1 MRETFKQSP
10 SLRDYRLEHT
20 TREVFMESLKD
31 LQARY
36 NDLKALNLNLNI
48 ERGQP
53 GDDNFNLSNDLF
65 TMVSEKDIKTE
76 SGFDIRNYPGGVL
89 GLPEARKLC
98 AEILGITPEE
108 TMVGNNASL
117 FILANVLMW
126 AQLRGLVGSPKPW
139 CQIQKPKM
147 IVTVPGYDRH
157 FTLLAETG
165 FEMIAVNMTKDGPD
179 IAQVEEIAASDPA
192 VKGMVFV
199 PTYSNPTGDTV
210 SDETVMRLAKM
221 PTAAPDFT
229 IFADEAYIVHHLV
242 DNPFIHK
249 NLLEACKEAGNPNRT
264 YLFSSTSKITFS
276 GAGLGF
282 MGTSKENL
290 AYISKLFGTTF
301 IGPNKV
307 EQLRHVKFLQAY
319 PGGVSGLMKEHAKIL
334 KPKFDIVYQVL
345 SRELDNTGLA
355 TWTRPDGGYFISL
368 DTTKPIA
375 KQVAA
380 MVKEAGVAITPAGA
394 TFPFGKDPQNAN
406 IRISPTRPPV
416 AELEKAIE
424 VLAVCIKLVSAQQN

>member
-1 MRETFKQSP
+1 MRNPFNRCTSSREIRF
-10 SLRDYRLEHT
+10 EHNLP
-20 TREVFMESLKD
+20 EVFMESLKD

-36 NDLKALNLNLNI
+36 DALKALDLKLNI

-53 GDDNFNLSNDLF
+53 GDDNFDLSNALF
-65 TMVSEKDIKTE
+65 TIVTEKDIKTE

-98 AEILGITPEE
+98 AEILGVKPEE

-117 FILANVLMW
+117 LILSKVLMW
-126 AQLRGLVGSPKPW
+126 ALLRGLVNSPQPW
-139 CQIQKPKM
+139 CQINKPKM

-165 FEMIAVNMTKDGPD
+165 FEMIPVDMTKDGPD
-179 IAQVEEIAASDPA
+179 MTQVEKIAASDPA
-192 VKGMVFV
+192 VKGILFV

-221 PTAAPDFT
+221 KTAAPDFT

-242 DNPFIHK
+242 DNPVIHK
-249 NLLEACKEAGNPNRT
+249 NLLDACREAGNPNRV
-264 YLFSSTSKITFS
+264 YMFSSTSKITFS

-282 MGTSKENL
+282 MATSADNL
-290 AYISKLFGTTF
+290 AYIAKLFGTTF
-301 IGPNKV
+301 IGPNKA
-307 EQLRHVKFLQAY
+307 EQLRHVKFLNAY
-319 PGGVSGLMKEHAKIL
+319 PGGVSGLMKEHARLL
-334 KPKFDIVYQVL
+334 KPKFDVVQKVL
-345 SRELDNTGLA
+345 SRELGDTGLA
-355 TWTRPDGGYFISL
+355 KWSNPAGGYFISL
-368 DTTKPIA
+368 DTAKPIA
-375 KQVAA
+375 KRVVA

-394 TFPFGKDPQNAN
+394 TYPFGKDPKDSN
-406 IRISPTRPPV
+406 IRISPTRPPI

-424 VLAVCIKLVSAQQN
+424 VLAVCIKLASAQ